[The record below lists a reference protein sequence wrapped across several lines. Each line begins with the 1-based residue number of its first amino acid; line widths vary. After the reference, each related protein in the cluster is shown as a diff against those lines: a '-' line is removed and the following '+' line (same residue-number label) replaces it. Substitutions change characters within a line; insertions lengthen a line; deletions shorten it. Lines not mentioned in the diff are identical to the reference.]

1 MNPSFKIKNRQVSI
15 LKNEILDSWLI
26 EKSILDD
33 IEKLYFDNPYHNFL
47 HALRVASYVLLL
59 DKSKFSPIEIRSLII
74 AWLFHDAWHTWTA
87 KELDEFTSLNH
98 FRITMDKY
106 PDFLINDSICRNWI
120 IWTVFKNRWKNI
132 NKYAKIMS
140 DLDIWDI
147 WTWLPDLLYY
157 WSLYSIELWVTPS
170 VFYTDVEKWYFK
182 YLISVDRNIIIS
194 DDVREILPNSYST
207 IKDFYNIDLDEKL
220 EIHNYLLNN
229 DATLD
234 EFKTKFFK

>member
-26 EKSILDD
+26 DEDILNDV
-33 IEKLYFDNPYHNFL
+33 EKLYLNNPYHNFL

-74 AWLFHDAWHTWTA
+74 AGLFHDAGHTWTA
-87 KELDEFTSLNH
+87 MELDEFTSLNH
-98 FRITMDKY
+98 FRLTMDKY

-132 NKYAKIMS
+132 NKYAELMW

-147 WTWLPDLLYY
+147 WMWLPELLYY
-157 WSLYSIELWVTPS
+157 SSWFSLELWVNAEI
-170 VFYTDVEKWYFK
+170 FYTEVEKGYFK
-182 YLISVDRNIIIS
+182 YLIWIDRNIIIS
-194 DDVREILPNSYST
+194 KDVRQILPNSYNT
-207 IKDFYNIDLDEKL
+207 IKDFYEIWISLKL
-220 EIHNYLLNN
+220 EIFECLLNE
-229 DATLD
+229 DITLE
-234 EFKTKFFK
+234 EFKEKFFK